1 MNDAIASKVLRIVA
15 EQAGVETAAV
25 NSSTSLEELGIDSL
39 GIVES
44 IFCIEEEFNIQLPF
58 NANDPNSTELDFSTL
73 GTIIGAVE
81 GIVKQQN
88 SKS

>member
-81 GIVKQQN
+81 GLVKQQN